1 MFKFNRPKFGKIRWK
16 IKKKNEKEI
25 PTGSYRRK
33 FEVRELAICSR
44 RWPFFYLFFFWW
56 VPMETADGIDPR
68 RRTARR
74 RRNSHPPSLF
84 STNQSEVFC
93 ALFERLSVCFCGSE
107 WSVRGWKGGGVP
119 VRFLMKKGCVKP
131 SNTNENPFEPSQT

>member
-44 RWPFFYLFFFWW
+44 RWPFFYLFFFGGFPWRPPTASILVDELLVDVATVTPPPFFPQINRKSF
-56 VPMETADGIDPR
+56 VPFLSVSLCVSVG
-68 RRTARR
+68 
-74 RRNSHPPSLF
+74 PSG
-84 STNQSEVFC
+84 QSEGG
-93 ALFERLSVCFCGSE
+93 R
-107 WSVRGWKGGGVP
+107 GGGVP